1 MIKAVTLNINDG
13 PGGPPPDLHE
23 RLSQLGPAEIDILCC
38 QGVRRAVDERED
50 ETRIIAQ
57 SLRMNCSCFAASHPW
72 QRKKERST
80 HGVKGLAILTGAGA
94 WMLNS
99 GSLQGVGEADGTKG
113 FVQFALVRKNDTS
126 ILVLNL
132 QLCESRKLQ
141 LLQLRAL
148 FSHPL
153 LKERY
158 GAVVLC
164 GDRQARW
171 SAMELQTI
179 TGGST
184 YALPHHP
191 APLRPCADEGLLWI
205 LVAREQPVAAVT
217 IRNWQTNLS
226 LEFEMNRI
234 SPDKV
239 QRPYY
244 LPLSQEEQWVRYKDM
259 SQAFPLETTPGDG
272 KSPPA
277 ALCTYSPGVS
287 R

>member
-1 MIKAVTLNINDG
+1 MIRAVTLNNNDE

-23 RLSQLGPAEIDILCC
+23 RIAQLGMTEIDILCC
-38 QGVRRAVDERED
+38 QGVRRAMDERED

-57 SLRMNCSCFAASHPW
+57 SLGMNCSCFAASQPW
-72 QRKKERST
+72 QGNKERRA
-80 HGVKGLAILTGAGA
+80 HGARGLAILTGAGV

-99 GSLQGVGEADGTKG
+99 GSLQGVGESDRTKG

-126 ILVLNL
+126 ILILNM
-132 QLCESRKLQ
+132 QLCGSRKLQ

-164 GDRQARW
+164 GDRQAGL
-171 SAMELQTI
+171 SAMELQAI
-179 TGGST
+179 TDGSI
-184 YALPHHP
+184 YAPYQSS
-191 APLRPCADEGLLWI
+191 APLLTCREEGLLWI

-217 IRNWQTNLS
+217 IRNWRTSLS
-226 LEFEMNRI
+226 LEFEVDRI
-234 SPDKV
+234 ARNKK

-244 LPLSQEEQWVRYKDM
+244 LPLSLEEQWAGYKEK
-259 SQAFPLETTPGDG
+259 SQAFP
-272 KSPPA
+272 A
-277 ALCTYSPGVS
+277 
-287 R
+287 